1 MRILVSVY
9 SEHRPWNIPDEEV
22 DRLRGAFPRHEFVH
36 AHDAEA
42 TLALIGDVEVAFSS
56 LVRADA
62 LARAKRLRWLHS
74 PAAGV
79 ASLIYPEMIASP
91 IILTNSRGMHAEAM
105 AEHVVG
111 AIILLLH
118 KFHEAALYQAAHRWA
133 LEEITTGTPIRL
145 MRGATIGVIG
155 PGAIGSRIAAQVAAL
170 GATVEAIR
178 RRPSL
183 GTPPGA
189 TAVFSPDALR
199 DRLPH
204 WDVVV
209 LATPLTKE
217 TRGMFGAAELGA
229 MKRDAILV
237 NVGRGKLVREDE
249 LIAALRQGRI
259 AGAALDVV
267 EHEPL
272 DPASPLWDLPNVFI
286 TPHTSGLRSD
296 YWQIATNLFID
307 NLRRFEAGEPLIN
320 VVDKH
325 AGY

>member
-1 MRILVSVY
+1 MRILVSIY
-9 SEHRPWNIPDEEV
+9 SEHRPWTIPDEEIG
-22 DRLRGAFPRHEFVH
+22 RLRQAFPQHEFVH
-36 AHDAEA
+36 ARDAAE
-42 TLALIGDVEVAFSS
+42 TLAMIGDVEGAFSS

-62 LARAKRLRWLHS
+62 LARATRLRWLHS

-91 IILTNSRGMHAEAM
+91 VILTNSRGMHAEAM

-118 KFHEAALYQAAHRWA
+118 KFHEAAQYQAAHRWA
-133 LEEITTGTPIRL
+133 LDELTRGTPIRL
-145 MRGATIGVIG
+145 MRGTTIGVIG
-155 PGAIGSRIAAQVAAL
+155 PGAIGSLITAQLAAL

-183 GTPPGA
+183 GAPPGA
-189 TAVFSPDALR
+189 RAVFSPDSLR
-199 DRLPH
+199 TRLPH

-209 LATPLTKE
+209 LAAPLTNE
-217 TRGMFGAAELGA
+217 TRGMIGAAELGA
-229 MKRDAILV
+229 MKHDAVLV
-237 NVGRGKLVREDE
+237 NVGRGKLIHERD
-249 LIAALRQGRI
+249 LIDALRTGRI
-259 AGAALDVV
+259 GGAALDVV

-272 DPASPLWDLPNVFI
+272 DSSSPLWDLPNVFI

-296 YWQIATNLFID
+296 YWQIATNLFAE
-307 NLRRFEAGEPLIN
+307 NLRRFEAGEALIN

>member
-1 MRILVSVY
+1 MKILVSIY
-9 SEHRPWNIPDEEV
+9 SEHRPWNIPDDEV
-22 DRLRGAFPRHEFVH
+22 ERLRRTFPQHHIVH
-36 AHDAEA
+36 ARDATE
-42 TLALIGDVEVAFSS
+42 TLERIGDIDVAYSS
-56 LVRADA
+56 LVRAEE
-62 LARAKRLRWLHS
+62 LARATRLRWLHS

-91 IILTNSRGMHAEAM
+91 VVLTNSRGMHAEAM

-111 AIILLLH
+111 AIIVILH
-118 KFHEAALYQAAHRWA
+118 RFHDAVRHQAAHRWA
-133 LEEITTGTPIRL
+133 LEEMTRGAPIRL
-145 MRGATIGVIG
+145 MRGATVGVIG
-155 PGAIGSRIAAQVAAL
+155 PGAIGSRIASLLAAL
-170 GATVEAIR
+170 GVTVEAVR

-183 GTPPGA
+183 GVPPGA
-189 TAVFSPDALR
+189 RAVFAPGQLR

-209 LATPLTKE
+209 LAAPLTSE
-217 TRGMFGAAELGA
+217 TRGMIGAAELKA
-229 MKRDAILV
+229 MKRDAVLV
-237 NVGRGKLVREDE
+237 NVGRGKLVREAD
-249 LIAALRQGRI
+249 LIAALRAGAI

-296 YWQIATNLFID
+296 YWEVATNLFIE
-307 NLRRFEAGEPLIN
+307 NLRRFEAGEALIN
-320 VVDKH
+320 VVDKG